1 MFNFSFSFFNNYI
14 NLVIKYLTI
23 FTQVKTLQMSKKNS
37 SVHYNE
43 YLDLDKILD
52 AQSPLSKAGN
62 NEAHE
67 EMLFIIIHQT
77 YELWFKQII
86 HEIDSVMALLSR
98 QKMDE
103 ENVGL
108 VVGRFDRVNKILEVL
123 VKQLDILET
132 MTALDF
138 LDFRNYLSPASG
150 FQSHQFRKIEVML
163 GLKIDKRHQF
173 GGCPYHDQFT
183 GQKKEEILEIEK
195 DTSLFALVEKWLE
208 RIPFLNME
216 GFDFVDHYKS
226 SVVKMLKNEIAVINA
241 SGLSESDK
249 MIRVKMIEENR
260 KYFDNIF
267 DEKNHLKSIENGLTK
282 LSYKATMSALLI
294 NLYREQPILQL
305 PYKFLRQLVETDHK
319 ISLWRFRHVQM
330 VEKMLGQKIGTGGS
344 SGQGYLKKTVDQH
357 RLFEDIAN
365 IATLMI
371 SREYLPE
378 LPKNI
383 KQKLSFNFTNKKI

>member
-216 GFDFVDHYKS
+216 GYDFVDQYKS

-241 SGLSESDK
+241 SGLSESNK

-305 PYKFLRQLVETDHK
+305 PYRFLRQLVETDHK

>member
-1 MFNFSFSFFNNYI
+1 
-14 NLVIKYLTI
+14 
-23 FTQVKTLQMSKKNS
+23 MSKKTS

-52 AQSPLSKAGN
+52 AQHPLSKGNN

-86 HEIDSVMALLSR
+86 HEINSVIHLLSKE
-98 QKMDE
+98 KMDE

-108 VVGRFDRVNKILEVL
+108 VVGRFDRVSKILDVL
-123 VKQLDILET
+123 VQQLDILET

-163 GLKIDKRHQF
+163 GLKINKRHHF
-173 GGCPYHDQFT
+173 GGCPYHDQFS
-183 GQKKEEILEIEK
+183 GEKKEEILDLES
-195 DTSLFALVEKWLE
+195 DNSLFALVEKWLE
-208 RIPFLNME
+208 RIPFLQMD
-216 GFDFVDHYKS
+216 GFDFIEQYKS
-226 SVVKMLKNEIAVINA
+226 AVAKMLDREMSIIN
-241 SGLSESDK
+241 SSSISDNDKAIRTK
-249 MIRVKMIEENR
+249 MIKENQ
-260 KYFDNIF
+260 KYFQNIF
-267 DEKNHLKSIENGLTK
+267 DEKNHRQSLENGMTK

-294 NLYREQPILQL
+294 NLYGEQPILQL
-305 PYKFLRQLVETDHK
+305 PYKFLRQLVEIDHK

-344 SGQGYLKKTVDQH
+344 SGQGYLKQTVDKH

-371 SREYLPE
+371 SREYLPK
-378 LPKNI
+378 LPTNI
-383 KQKLSFNFTNKKI
+383 EEKLSFNFSNKKI

>member
-1 MFNFSFSFFNNYI
+1 MFSFSFVFFNNYI

-23 FTQVKTLQMSKKNS
+23 FTSVKTQQMSKKNS

-52 AQSPLSKAGN
+52 AQNPLSKGEG

-86 HEIDSVMALLSR
+86 HEIESVMSLLSKE
-98 QKMDE
+98 KMDE

-108 VVGRFDRVNKILEVL
+108 VVGRFDRVNKILDIL

-163 GLKIDKRHQF
+163 GLKINKRHHF
-173 GGCPYHDQFT
+173 GGCPYHDQFS

-195 DTSLFALVEKWLE
+195 DTSLFSLVEKWLE
-208 RIPFLNME
+208 RIPFLNMD
-216 GFDFVDHYKS
+216 GYDFIDQYKT
-226 SVVKMLKNEIAVINA
+226 SVIKMLEKEVSVINT
-241 SGLSESDK
+241 SGLSDNDK
-249 MIRVKMIEENR
+249 AIRVKMIDENR
-260 KYFDNIF
+260 RYFDTIF
-267 DEKNHLKSIENGLTK
+267 DEKNHLESISEGLTK

-344 SGQGYLKKTVDQH
+344 SGQGYLKQTVDKH

-383 KQKLSFNFTNKKI
+383 KQELSFNFTNKQI